1 MCGAISFSRLRKM
14 RSDAPID
21 STPTTVRLSSGCH
34 FLRSSS
40 MVLLSEQGQTHTF
53 ISTFFW
59 RSAMRSRA
67 TFVFPV
73 PISIKSA
80 PTLRRRS
87 LLMARACC
95 SVEVNSVIEE
105 FLRHLNLDMGGER
118 VGRVKGIARAEQLF
132 KPGRGDGL

>member
-1 MCGAISFSRLRKM
+1 M

-34 FLRSSS
+34 FCRSSS
-40 MVLLSEQGQTHTF
+40 MVALSEQGQTHTF

-73 PISIKSA
+73 PISIKRA
-80 PTLRRRS
+80 PTFRRLS
-87 LLMARACC
+87 LLTALCWS
-95 SVEVNSVIEE
+95 SVAII
-105 FLRHLNLDMGGER
+105 D
-118 VGRVKGIARAEQLF
+118 
-132 KPGRGDGL
+132 